1 MNVTNIAE
9 EMRESGKEVNDDDN
23 VDVTILANL
32 QQIQDQEAEILLR
45 DLHEKVGIY
54 SKITL
59 LDSCE

>member
-9 EMRESGKEVNDDDN
+9 EMRESEKEVNDDDN
-23 VDVTILANL
+23 VHVTILANL